1 MRVEP
6 CANQVRAPI
15 RKLVYEKARH
25 LKHPFPSSRLLVVTA
40 ICLGVVATVGAGVGW
55 PWIVPGLALFGLG
68 ALVRSGKGLRP
79 SASDERNALLES
91 IATLSPTIFFTLD
104 LASRKVLYAN
114 RSIPAALGYSEQE
127 TAAMGENPMP
137 SVIFPEDLDLLFKRL
152 QELATLSEG
161 SVNETEIRFIS
172 AQGQM
177 RWLLFRDVVFRRD
190 EAGAPSQILVNV
202 VDVTERKNL
211 GHQVEDQ
218 ILEIQDSNLALEI
231 QSNALAEANTQLESL
246 AFTDGLTGISN
257 HRSFQEALAR
267 AFAEART
274 RHEPLAL
281 LLIDVDH
288 FKQYN
293 DTYGH
298 PSGDIV
304 LKRVASV
311 IRDSCGSDSMA
322 ARYGGEEF
330 AVICRRAD
338 ADHVAEIAERIRAN
352 VANTPWPE
360 RPVTISVGVA
370 HMPDGAS
377 SASNVLAAA
386 DSALYT
392 SKSSGRNRVTIYE
405 PSAEKRL
412 AA

>member
-1 MRVEP
+1 
-6 CANQVRAPI
+6 
-15 RKLVYEKARH
+15 
-25 LKHPFPSSRLLVVTA
+25 
-40 ICLGVVATVGAGVGW
+40 
-55 PWIVPGLALFGLG
+55 
-68 ALVRSGKGLRP
+68 
-79 SASDERNALLES
+79 
-91 IATLSPTIFFTLD
+91 
-104 LASRKVLYAN
+104 
-114 RSIPAALGYSEQE
+114 
-127 TAAMGENPMP
+127 MGENPMP
-137 SVIFPEDLDLLFKRL
+137 SVIFPEDLDLLFRRL

-274 RHEPLAL
+274 RQEPLAL

-293 DTYGH
+293 DAYGH

-338 ADHVAEIAERIRAN
+338 AEHVAEIAERIRAN